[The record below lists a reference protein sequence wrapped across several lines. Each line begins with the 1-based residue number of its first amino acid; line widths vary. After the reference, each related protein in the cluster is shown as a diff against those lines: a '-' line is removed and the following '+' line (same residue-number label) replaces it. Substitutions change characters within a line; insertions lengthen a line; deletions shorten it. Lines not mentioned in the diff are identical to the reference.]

1 METEMALSNSALMDE
16 LQATARG
23 QLNIVYK
30 AISLTPEKKTG
41 FFGQKARRVEDVKD
55 KIRELLREESNESL
69 SWRR

>member
-55 KIRELLREESNESL
+55 KIVELLAEEEKP
-69 SWRR
+69 R

>member
-1 METEMALSNSALMDE
+1 MALSNSALMDE